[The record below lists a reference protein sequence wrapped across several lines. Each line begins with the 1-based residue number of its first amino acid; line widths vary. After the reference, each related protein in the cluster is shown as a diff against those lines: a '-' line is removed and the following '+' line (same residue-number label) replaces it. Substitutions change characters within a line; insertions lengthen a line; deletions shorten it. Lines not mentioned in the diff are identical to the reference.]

1 MRHGKFGTIK
11 KKRMEDLMLDLNF
24 FKDKNILV
32 TGHTGFKGS
41 WLCKILSDAGAIV
54 TGYSLKPPTDPNL
67 FTLSGIE
74 KKINSIIGDIRDFE
88 HLMQV
93 FDQVQPEIVIHLA
106 AQPIVRQSYRDPLE
120 TYETNVMG
128 TVHLLEAVRL
138 PT

>member
-1 MRHGKFGTIK
+1 
-11 KKRMEDLMLDLNF
+11 MEDLMLDLNF

-93 FDQVQPEIVIHLA
+93 F
-106 AQPIVRQSYRDPLE
+106 
-120 TYETNVMG
+120 
-128 TVHLLEAVRL
+128 
-138 PT
+138 